1 MARKKRYEEGGD
13 IEVANASDDP
23 IGTLNKLR
31 GWTETGEESST
42 RSMAPAAEKK
52 QSFKE
57 AFASARG
64 AGDKTFEWNGKKYT
78 TEMASSKPAK
88 VTDTGDETSRLTARM
103 PKPALKYQSL
113 QDREI
118 EAESKRRAEGRTFYG
133 TNKMKM
139 PEREER
145 KPLALK
151 STKSESGYTGM
162 GSLKFSKGGSTAS
175 RRADGIAQKGKTRGK
190 IC

>member
-1 MARKKRYEEGGD
+1 MARKKRYDEGGD
-13 IEVANASDDP
+13 IEAANASDDP

-31 GWTETGEESST
+31 GWTDTGEETS
-42 RSMAPAAEKK
+42 RSMAPAEKK
-52 QSFKE
+52 TSFKE

-64 AGDKTFEWNGKKYT
+64 AGDKSFEWNGKKYT
-78 TEMASSKPAK
+78 TEVASAKPAK
-88 VTDTGDETSRLTARM
+88 VTDTGDETSRLAARM

-118 EAESKRRAEGRTFYG
+118 EAEGKRRAEGRTFYG

-145 KPLALK
+145 KPLPLK

-190 IC
+190 MC

>member
-1 MARKKRYEEGGD
+1 MARKKRYDEGGD
-13 IEVANASDDP
+13 IETANASEDP

-31 GWTETGEESST
+31 GWTDTGEESS

-64 AGDKTFEWNGKKYT
+64 AGDKSFEWNGKKYT
-78 TEMASSKPAK
+78 TEMASSKPSK
-88 VTDTGDETSRLTARM
+88 VTDTGDEATRLAARM
-103 PKPALKYQSL
+103 PKPQLKYQSL

-118 EAESKRRAEGRTFYG
+118 EAEAKRRAEGRTFYG

-145 KPLALK
+145 KPLPLK
-151 STKSESGYTGM
+151 STKSETGYTGM
-162 GSLKFSKGGSTAS
+162 GSLKFSKGGSVAS
-175 RRADGIAQKGKTRGK
+175 RRADGIAERGKTKGRLL
-190 IC
+190 